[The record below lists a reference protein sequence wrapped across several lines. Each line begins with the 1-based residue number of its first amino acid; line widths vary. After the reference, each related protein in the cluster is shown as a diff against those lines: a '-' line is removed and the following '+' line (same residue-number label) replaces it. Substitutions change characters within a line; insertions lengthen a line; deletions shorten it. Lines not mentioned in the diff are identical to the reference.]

1 MEPMR
6 LLVLLLLLVN
16 LVTLA
21 FSQLRT
27 AGVQRVQD
35 TLTQRELHAD
45 KLTISDSASMRPA
58 QTIQPEVKQ
67 EVRTVYLAARSEPV
81 PVCMQWAGIAAQ
93 DVNRSRTVLDSLGV
107 AYRVSDGDHPT
118 ELYWVSIPG
127 LQTFSAV
134 ESLTARLRADG
145 QRDFAVT
152 RKSAEGIYGISLGV
166 FKSEESAK
174 RLQERF
180 LRLGVM
186 VMPYGTSSM
195 IYIIQASSAIAEQVA
210 AATLKFD
217 QTSMRVV
224 DCPEIRAG

>member
-1 MEPMR
+1 MR
-6 LLVLLLLLVN
+6 PLVLLLLLVN
-16 LVTLA
+16 LITLA
-21 FSQLRT
+21 FSQLPR

-45 KLTISDSASMRPA
+45 KVAISDSASVRPA

-93 DVNRSRTVLDSLGV
+93 DANRSRTLLDSLGV
-107 AYRVSDGDHPT
+107 AYRIPDDDQAT

-127 LQTFSAV
+127 LQTLSAV
-134 ESLTARLRADG
+134 DSLTARLRADG
-145 QRDFAVT
+145 QRNLAVT
-152 RKSAEGIYGISLGV
+152 RKSAEGIYAISLGV
-166 FKSEESAK
+166 FRSEESAK

-180 LRLGVM
+180 LRLGAV
-186 VMPYGTSSM
+186 VTPYGTSSTT
-195 IYIIQASSAIAEQVA
+195 YIVQASSAIADQIA
-210 AATLKFD
+210 AAASEFD
-217 QTSMRVV
+217 QTTVKVV